1 MRFLRRQITVAVGLL
16 ATTIAVSRL
25 QLAGAVP
32 SASDAPSTK
41 SVVGPKR
48 LGDASAKVDFN
59 HDVIPI
65 LSNNCFKCHGP
76 DPDNRKAGLRLD
88 VREVAIKPAES
99 GSIAIVPGKPDDSE
113 LVHRIFSDDP
123 DERMPSKESNKSLTD
138 SQKQLLRRWIAE
150 GAEYKPHWSFV
161 VPQHAPSPKVKRTD
175 WAKNPID
182 DFVLAKL
189 EAEGLSPSPEADRYT
204 LVRRLYLDLIGLP
217 PTLEEA
223 NAFVHDS
230 APDVYER
237 LVDKL
242 LASPHYG
249 ERWARRW
256 LDLAR
261 YADTNGYEKDRPRSI
276 WPYRDWV
283 INALN
288 ADMPFDEFTVEQ
300 LAGDM
305 LPGATAEQ
313 KTATGFHRNTM
324 RNEEGG
330 IDPLEFRYYSLVD
343 RVSTT
348 GTTWLGLT
356 VGCAQCHT
364 HKFDPITNREYYQL
378 MAFLDNADEPEMPL
392 PDERIDAKRKELETR
407 IAKLTAELPDRF
419 PTSEGRTWDV
429 PQAVVKAASGCKV
442 ENVGDGSWRFNGH
455 AADRDTYTLTFDA
468 PANIDAIRLEV
479 LKDGKKI
486 GPGRTPHGNFVLSEI
501 SATAAPIG
509 GSQPTPV
516 KFVRA
521 EADFSQNGWPVEA
534 AIDGNL
540 TTGWGIAT
548 ADGSPIRE
556 HKATFFLEKRP
567 SFPKG
572 GRWTITLQQQYGER
586 HTIARLRLSV
596 GSPLGPKTSG
606 AIADRR
612 REAFDRALAK
622 WVNESSQTAT
632 RWHTLRPAEMH
643 GSTPTLDLLGDNSVL
658 ASGDLTK
665 SDTYDLT
672 FHPELRGVTAVMLE
686 ALPHDSLPKHGP
698 GMIYYEGPA
707 GDFFLSEIQCVAD
720 GHAQKFAS
728 AMQSYSA
735 AGFEASHAIDGD
747 PQTGWMI
754 TGGQGKP
761 HYAVFRFAQPA
772 DATSE
777 LKIHML
783 FERYY
788 AAALGHFRI
797 SVSTDP
803 QAGTATP
810 LPPEIDAALATA
822 AEHRTTEQLAALRSY
837 YASIAPE
844 LAEPRQEIEHLR
856 GEIPEPPSTL
866 VMAERPAKHARQT
879 RVHHRGEFLQAKD
892 PVEPGVPAFLP
903 SLSPGSPRNRL
914 TFARWLVSPEN
925 PLTARVTVNRQ
936 WAAIFGRGIVS
947 TLGDFGYQG
956 APPSNPALLDWLAI
970 ELVKEKWSLKKIT
983 RLIVTSATYRQSS
996 RVAPELLARDPQNV
1010 LLARGSRFRL
1020 DAEVLRDAALKS
1032 AGLLSEKLDGPSV
1045 FPPQPASVTTE
1056 GAYGSLAWNA
1066 STGED
1071 RYRRSL
1077 YTYAKRTAPFAMY
1090 NTFDAPSGEA
1100 CVARREVSN
1109 SPLQALTLLNDTV
1122 LMEAAQALGKLAVS
1136 HGGTDE
1142 ARATLLF
1149 RRCLTRPPET
1159 EELTQ
1164 LIAFA
1169 AKERKRFASNE
1180 AEATKLAGDAK
1191 QAVERATWTA
1201 VARALLNL
1209 DETITRN

>member
-1 MRFLRRQITVAVGLL
+1 MPA
-16 ATTIAVSRL
+16 
-25 QLAGAVP
+25 
-32 SASDAPSTK
+32 
-41 SVVGPKR
+41 
-48 LGDASAKVDFN
+48 VDFN
-59 HDVIPI
+59 RDVIPI
-65 LSNNCFKCHGP
+65 LSNNCFHCHGP

-88 VREVAIKPAES
+88 IRDVAIKQAES
-99 GSIAIVPGKPDDSE
+99 GATAIVPGKPDDSE
-113 LVHRIFSDDP
+113 LVRRIFSDDP

-138 SQKQLLRRWIAE
+138 SQKQVLRRWIAA

-161 VPQHAPSPKVKRTD
+161 VPQRPPTPHVKQAN

-182 DFVLAKL
+182 NFVLEKL
-189 EAEGLSPSPEADRYT
+189 EAEGLHPSPEADRYT
-204 LVRRLYLDLIGLP
+204 LVRRLHLDLIGLP
-217 PTLEEA
+217 PTPEEA
-223 NAFVHDS
+223 DAFVHDTS
-230 APDVYER
+230 PDAYER

-242 LASPHYG
+242 LSSPRYG

-305 LPGATAEQ
+305 LPAATAEQ

-356 VGCAQCHT
+356 VGCAVPHAQVRSGHQSRVLPVDGFSRQRRRAGNAAARCRLR
-364 HKFDPITNREYYQL
+364 RETIG
-378 MAFLDNADEPEMPL
+378 D
-392 PDERIDAKRKELETR
+392 RKSHREVDRR
-407 IAKLTAELPDRF
+407 IAESFSGRREPFVGRSPSDRQSGVRVQGRERGRRLVAIHG
-419 PTSEGRTWDV
+419 PAHRSRYLHAHVRRAAGCRCDPAGSAEGR
-429 PQAVVKAASGCKV
+429 QANRSGSHPARQLRAERNSAA
-442 ENVGDGSWRFNGH
+442 
-455 AADRDTYTLTFDA
+455 
-468 PANIDAIRLEV
+468 
-479 LKDGKKI
+479 
-486 GPGRTPHGNFVLSEI
+486 
-501 SATAAPIG
+501 AAPIG
-509 GSQPTPV
+509 AAIASSGAAGASTPV
-516 KFVRA
+516 KFARA
-521 EADFSQNGWPVEA
+521 EADFSQKDWPVES
-534 AIDGNL
+534 AIDGDVA
-540 TTGWGIAT
+540 TGWGIAT
-548 ADGSPIRE
+548 ADGSPIKE
-556 HKATFFLEKRP
+556 HKAVFSLEQPP
-567 SFPKG
+567 SSPQG
-572 GRWTITLQQQYGER
+572 SRWTIKLEQQYGGA

-596 GSPLGPKTSG
+596 GTPLGQHKHG
-606 AIADRR
+606 AAGDRR
-612 REAFDRALAK
+612 HEAFDRSFANWAK
-622 WVNESSQTAT
+622 QASQQAT
-632 RWHTLRPAEMH
+632 HWHVLRPAEMH
-643 GSTPTLDLLGDNSVL
+643 GSTPTLNLLADNSVL

-672 FHPELRGVTAVMLE
+672 FHSDVRGATAVLLE
-686 ALPHDSLPKHGP
+686 VLPHESLPKHGP

-707 GDFFLSEIQCVAD
+707 GDFFLSEIQCVAS
-720 GHAQKFAS
+720 GRPQKFAS
-728 AMQSYSA
+728 ATQSFSA

-754 TGGQGKP
+754 TGTQGKP
-761 HYAVFRFAQPA
+761 NYGVFRFAQPA
-772 DATSE
+772 DATGDF
-777 LKIHML
+777 KIHML

-788 AAALGHFRI
+788 AAALGRFRI
-797 SVSTDP
+797 SISNDP
-803 QAGTATP
+803 HAGQSAP
-810 LPPEIDAALATA
+810 LPPEIDAALATP
-822 AEHRTTEQLAALRSY
+822 AEHRTAEQLAVLRAY

-844 LAEPRQEIEHLR
+844 LAKLREEIERLR
-856 GEIPEPPSTL
+856 GQIPEPQSTL
-866 VMAERPAKHARQT
+866 VMSERPAEHARQT
-879 RVHHRGEFLQAKD
+879 RVHHRGEFLQAKE

-903 SLSPGSPRNRL
+903 PLPPGTPRNRL
-914 TFARWLVSPEN
+914 TLARWLVSPDN

-936 WAAIFGRGIVS
+936 WAAIFGRGIVR

-956 APPSNPALLDWLAI
+956 EPPSNPALLDWLAV
-970 ELVKEKWSLKKIT
+970 ELVRQKWSLKKIT

-996 RVAPELLARDPQNV
+996 RISAESLARDPQNI
-1010 LLARGSRFRL
+1010 LLARESRFRL

-1032 AGLLSEKLDGPSV
+1032 AGLLSEKLGGPSV

-1056 GAYGSLAWNA
+1056 GAYGSLAWNT

-1077 YTYAKRTAPFAMY
+1077 YTYAKRTAPFAMF

-1100 CVARREVSN
+1100 CVARRDVSN

-1122 LMEAAQALGKLAVS
+1122 LMEAAQSLGKLAAAA
-1136 HGGTDE
+1136 GGTDE
-1142 ARATLLF
+1142 SCATLLF
-1149 RRCLTRPPET
+1149 RRCLIRPPET
-1159 EELTQ
+1159 AELTE
-1164 LIAFA
+1164 LVAFA
-1169 AKERKRFASNE
+1169 AKQRQRFAANE
-1180 AEATKLAGDAK
+1180 AEAAKLAGDAG

>member
-1 MRFLRRQITVAVGLL
+1 MTFAIP
-16 ATTIAVSRL
+16 RL
-25 QLAGAVP
+25 QRAAATPPV
-32 SASDAPSTK
+32 SDAPPPTS
-41 SVVGPKR
+41 SVTPNRIGVVP
-48 LGDASAKVDFN
+48 AKVDFN
-59 HDVIPI
+59 RDVIPV

-88 VREVAIKPAES
+88 IREVAIKPAES

-123 DERMPSKESNKSLTD
+123 DERMPSKESNKSLTET
-138 SQKQLLRRWIAE
+138 QKQILRRWIAE

-161 VPQHAPSPKVKRTD
+161 APRQAPLPSVKRTN
-175 WAKNPID
+175 WAKNPLD

-189 EAEGLSPSPEADRYT
+189 AAEGLSPSPEADRYT

-217 PTLEEA
+217 PTPGEA
-223 NAFVHDS
+223 DAFAHDS
-230 APDVYER
+230 APDAYKQ

-242 LASPHYG
+242 LSSPHYG

-288 ADMPFDEFTVEQ
+288 ADMPFDRFTVEQ

-313 KTATGFHRNTM
+313 KIATGFHRNTM

-356 VGCAQCHT
+356 VACAQCHT
-364 HKFDPITNREYYQL
+364 HKFDPITNCEYYQL

-392 PDERIDAKRKELETR
+392 PDERIAAKRAEIESR
-407 IAKLTAELPDRF
+407 IAELTAELPDHF
-419 PTSEGRTWDV
+419 PVAQGHSRDV
-429 PQAVVKAASGCKV
+429 TKASV
-442 ENVGDGSWRFNGH
+442 
-455 AADRDTYTLTFDA
+455 
-468 PANIDAIRLEV
+468 
-479 LKDGKKI
+479 
-486 GPGRTPHGNFVLSEI
+486 
-501 SATAAPIG
+501 
-509 GSQPTPV
+509 
-516 KFVRA
+516 
-521 EADFSQNGWPVEA
+521 
-534 AIDGNL
+534 
-540 TTGWGIAT
+540 TG
-548 ADGSPIRE
+548 
-556 HKATFFLEKRP
+556 
-567 SFPKG
+567 
-572 GRWTITLQQQYGER
+572 
-586 HTIARLRLSV
+586 
-596 GSPLGPKTSG
+596 TSG
-606 AIADRR
+606 GKVKSDSSPAPNKTVATVADH
-612 REAFDRALAK
+612 REAFDRAFAEWAK
-622 WVNESSQTAT
+622 GASKKAIHWQV
-632 RWHTLRPAEMH
+632 LRPTEMH
-643 GSTPTLDLLGDNSVL
+643 SSTPTLNLLKDDSVL

-672 FHPELRGVTAVMLE
+672 FHPALHGVTAVRLE

-707 GDFFLSEIQCVAD
+707 GDFFLSEIQCVAN

-728 AMQSYSA
+728 AVQSYSA

-761 HYAVFRFAQPA
+761 HYAVFRLAQPA
-772 DATSE
+772 DTTGE
-777 LKIHML
+777 FKIHML

-788 AAALGHFRI
+788 AAALGRFRI

-803 QAGTATP
+803 HAGESAP
-810 LPPEIDAALATA
+810 FPPEIDAALATP
-822 AEHRTTEQLAALRSY
+822 AEHRTAEQVAALRSY

-844 LAEPRQEIEHLR
+844 LSEPRKEIERLR

-866 VMAERPAKHARQT
+866 VMSERPADHARVT

-903 SLSPGSPRNRL
+903 ALPAGAPRNRL
-914 TFARWLVSPEN
+914 ALARWLVSPDN

-936 WAAIFGRGIVS
+936 WAAIFGRGIVR

-956 APPSNPALLDWLAI
+956 EPPTDQALLDWLAV

-996 RVAPELLARDPQNV
+996 RVAPELLARDPENV

-1020 DAEVLRDAALKS
+1020 DAEVLRDTALKS
-1032 AGLLSEKLDGPSV
+1032 AGLLSEKLGGPSV

-1056 GAYGSLAWNA
+1056 GAYGSLAWNT

-1090 NTFDAPSGEA
+1090 NAFDAPSGES

-1122 LMEAAQALGKLAVS
+1122 LMEAAQSLGKLAANAS
-1136 HGGTDE
+1136 GTDE
-1142 ARATLLF
+1142 SRATMLF
-1149 RRCLTRPPET
+1149 RRCLTRPPEA

-1164 LIAFA
+1164 LVAFA
-1169 AKERKRFASNE
+1169 AKERKRFAANE
-1180 AEATKLAGDAK
+1180 AEAAKLAGDAK
-1191 QAVERATWTA
+1191 QPVERATWTA

-1209 DETITRN
+1209 DEAITRN